1 MLPPMRIWHQSMTE
15 LDHNPVYRAALQ
27 GHVDRVAGPGT
38 EVVLHGLAPGTY
50 GAASPADVLRY
61 PVLYHRT
68 LGQVLPL
75 FERAE
80 SEGFD
85 AVAIGSYSE
94 PYLREARS
102 MLAIPVVS
110 MAESTLLTGA
120 SIARRSG
127 LVTISVEIAWMARDI
142 VSANRLEDR
151 VAGVWTI
158 VPAVNEA
165 QLGRAFAEPAQI
177 MAAFTAAARTAIAAG
192 ADVIIPAEGVLNEL
206 VVAQGLTEIDGVC
219 VMDAVGVVIAHAQM
233 LATLAARTGLHAG
246 RRWHYPKP
254 PADVLAQLAEDG
266 PAAARSS
273 KSS

>member
-1 MLPPMRIWHQSMTE
+1 MLRPMRIWHQSMTE
-15 LDHNPVYRAALQ
+15 LDHNPAYRAALQ
-27 GHVDRVAGPGT
+27 SHVDRVAGPGT

-50 GAASPADVLRY
+50 GAAPADVLRY
-61 PVLYHRT
+61 PVLYHRI

-94 PYLREARS
+94 PFLREARS
-102 MLAIPVVS
+102 MLDIPVTS

-127 LVTISVEIAWMARDI
+127 LVTISAEIAWMARDI

-158 VPAVNEA
+158 VPAINEA
-165 QLGRAFAEPAQI
+165 QLGRAFAEPAQTL
-177 MAAFTAAARTAIAAG
+177 AAFTAAARTAIEAG
-192 ADVIIPAEGVLNEL
+192 SDVIIPAEGVLNEL
-206 VVAQGLTEIDGVC
+206 VVAHGLTEIDGVC

-254 PADVLAQLAEDG
+254 PAGVLAQLAEGG
-266 PAAARSS
+266 PAAATSS